1 MLLSSLRQTTI
12 RVLGGLLSAYHLSE
26 DDLFL
31 KKAIDLADRIM
42 PAFDTGSALPLTLVN
57 LGQRKG
63 VKDPWN
69 PNLVS
74 TAEVSTLQLEFK
86 YLSELTENETYWEK
100 AEHVCFPL
108 LSA

>member
-86 YLSELTENETYWEK
+86 YLSELNENET
-100 AEHVCFPL
+100 
-108 LSA
+108 